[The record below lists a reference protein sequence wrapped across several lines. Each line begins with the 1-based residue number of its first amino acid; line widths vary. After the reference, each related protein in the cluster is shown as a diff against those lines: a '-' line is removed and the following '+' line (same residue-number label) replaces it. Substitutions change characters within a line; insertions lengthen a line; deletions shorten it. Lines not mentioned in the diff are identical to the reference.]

1 MRRFTECPQTPLRGP
16 GICENPAVK
25 PKVCRRRRISIIVP
39 VFNAEKTLERCV
51 DSVLAQTRTELELI
65 LVDDGSTDGSAAIV
79 DAYAKKDARVRAV
92 HTPNRGVSAA
102 RNTGLGLASGD
113 FVGFADADDWVE
125 PNMFERLIDLI
136 EREDADIAVCG
147 YYEQPEG
154 EAPEAAPL
162 EGALL
167 SPGQAYRL
175 ALETKAFGGFVWN
188 KLFKSDFFAAHGHR
202 LRFDESVHVCEDLL
216 LVCECLCRAQR
227 IVCAPSLLYHYF
239 IAEENAG
246 GRPFFARRTT
256 LLNARKKLAA
266 LTRQQFPE
274 LAGIAKS
281 LYVADTVHT
290 FLLAVRSGAKTACLE
305 DHLRGIRRYALPYV
319 FRKKSP
325 FSYKLMAPL
334 ICLSPRMAE
343 TLYRRLGGK
352 HRTQAPRR
360 KPS

>member
-1 MRRFTECPQTPLRGP
+1 MRRFAQCPHTPLRGP
-16 GICENPAVK
+16 GIRENPVGK
-25 PKVCRRRRISIIVP
+25 PKVCRQRLISIVVP
-39 VFNAEKTLERCV
+39 VYNAEKTLKKCL

-65 LVDDGSTDGSAAIV
+65 LVDDGSTDGSAKIV

-113 FVGFADADDWVE
+113 FVGFADTDDWVE
-125 PNMFERLIDLI
+125 PNMFERLIGLI

-147 YYEQPEG
+147 YYRRPEG
-154 EAPEAAPL
+154 APPETASLAGGL
-162 EGALL
+162 V
-167 SPGQAYRL
+167 SPERAYRL

-188 KLFKSDFFAAHGHR
+188 KLFKSDFFAADGYR

-227 IVCAPSLLYHYF
+227 IACDPSLLYHYSVSK
-239 IAEENAG
+239 ENAG
-246 GRPFFARRTT
+246 GRPFSQRRTT

-266 LTRQQFPE
+266 LTRQRFPR
-274 LAGIAKS
+274 LASIAES

-290 FLLAVRSGAKTACLE
+290 FFLAVRSGAKAACLK
-305 DHLRGIRRYALPYV
+305 DHLRGIRRYVLSYV

-343 TLYRRLGGK
+343 ALYRRFGDK
-352 HRTQAPRR
+352 FRMKT
-360 KPS
+360 